1 MNAAEFNR
9 SNFWVTR
16 RSETVTAKVRHSA
29 ALEAFRPAD
38 YLGTVTKRKRI
49 IRSQSEPKIF
59 QALIDKS
66 PSPPL
71 AVNNLARLVESG
83 GQKAFKNIFDEHLP
97 VLFRLLGASSFL
109 GDILIRQKEHWPE
122 IFLREI
128 QVAQKS
134 VAEHATDLRV
144 ATKDVTNFAE
154 FCAALRQYKQ
164 REYLRIGARD
174 LMPSVT
180 MEATVQELSALAEAA
195 LDAAYRFCR
204 AEVEKDYGV
213 LHLPGTEKPN
223 RFVIL
228 GMGKLGGNELNF
240 SSDIDVIFL
249 YESDEGESAGGRK
262 GKTDPRSFFAEVGK
276 KIIRAMGEVTEDGFV
291 FRIDLR
297 LRPMGNSGP
306 LVQSV
311 NSSMLYYESWGQ
323 CWERAA
329 LIKARPVAGALEL
342 GNDFIKEIQ
351 PFIYRRYL
359 DYTTVDELRHMKLR
373 IENELLSGDDKERNL
388 KLGYGGIREI
398 EFFTQA
404 MQLVN
409 GGYVP
414 QVRGPS
420 TLPAL
425 IELEHHKFIAA
436 AERDKLTEA
445 YRFLRQAEHKVQI
458 VQEAHAHS
466 IPEGANE
473 EQALARRLGYKRKG
487 KLTERQL
494 FWRDHRR
501 HTRAVRSIFDRLFYG
516 AQKEMDGGAASSPA
530 SSGMISIGAKLLP
543 RSWREAALRIR
554 QRPMKI
560 SWRSATAKS
569 LRRRVR
575 NG

>member
-1 MNAAEFNR
+1 MNDLRGLLLSSPQRE
-9 SNFWVTR
+9 
-16 RSETVTAKVRHSA
+16 
-29 ALEAFRPAD
+29 
-38 YLGTVTKRKRI
+38 
-49 IRSQSEPKIF
+49 KIDR
-59 QALIDKS
+59 LIKTS
-66 PSPPL
+66 PSP
-71 AVNNLARLVESG
+71 ALARSNLQRLIEAG
-83 GQKAFKNIFDEHLP
+83 GINALKRISEQHIPIL
-97 VLFRLLGASSFL
+97 LRLLGGSAYLSE
-109 GDILIRQKEHWPE
+109 ILIRQGKDWPKL
-122 IFLREI
+122 FLRQI
-128 QVAQKS
+128 KITQKS
-134 VAEHATDLRV
+134 VAQQLADLEPLV
-144 ATKDVTNFAE
+144 KSAPSLTE
-154 FCAALRQYKQ
+154 FCAALRQHKQ

-174 LMPSVT
+174 LMPAVT
-180 MEATVQELSALAEAA
+180 MEETVQELSALAEAA

-213 LHLPGTEKPN
+213 LHLTGTEKPN

-351 PFIYRRYL
+351 PFIFRRYL

-373 IENELLSGDDKERNL
+373 IEHELLSGGDKERNL

-425 IELEHHKFIAA
+425 IELEHHQFIAA
-436 AERDKLTEA
+436 AERDKLTAA

-466 IPEGANE
+466 IPEGTNE
-473 EQALARRLGYKRKG
+473 EQAFARRLGYKRKG

-501 HTRAVRSIFDRLFYG
+501 HARGAKYFRPAVLWRAKRDGRRRRLVDRLRL
-516 AQKEMDGGAASSPA
+516 E
-530 SSGMISIGAKLLP
+530 
-543 RSWREAALRIR
+543 RS
-554 QRPMKI
+554 
-560 SWRSATAKS
+560 RSA
-569 LRRRVR
+569 
-575 NG
+575 